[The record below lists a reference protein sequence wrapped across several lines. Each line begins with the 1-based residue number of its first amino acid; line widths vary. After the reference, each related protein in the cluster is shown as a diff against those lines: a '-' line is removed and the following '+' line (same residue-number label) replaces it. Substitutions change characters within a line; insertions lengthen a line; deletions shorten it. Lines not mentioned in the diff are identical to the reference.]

1 MVPCYHI
8 LCSDKVLTYYII
20 YVDAGFPGNNFNNSP
35 VKRDIKKKEK
45 KKKERESLTLF
56 QSLIKKQ
63 FVIF

>member
-45 KKKERESLTLF
+45 KKKEIGRAH
-56 QSLIKKQ
+56 
-63 FVIF
+63 V